1 MTLQLLICTFNDGI
15 KRIPDLL
22 LPPIDGVEY
31 LVSWQQADDFTPHEL
46 PEEIADR
53 SDVEVTTLPG
63 LGLSR
68 NRNNCFLPQPTS
80 ASSAT
85 TTAATRPKDFVP

>member
-31 LVSWQQADDFTPHEL
+31 LVSWQQADDFTPTNY
-46 PEEIADR
+46 R
-53 SDVEVTTLPG
+53 KKS
-63 LGLSR
+63 
-68 NRNNCFLPQPTS
+68 PT
-80 ASSAT
+80 A
-85 TTAATRPKDFVP
+85 PMWK

>member
-68 NRNNCFLPQPTS
+68 NRNNCFLHAS
-80 ASSAT
+80 ADICLICDDDCRYT
-85 TTAATRPKDFVP
+85 P

>member
-63 LGLSR
+63 RFEPKPQQLLPSCLSR
-68 NRNNCFLPQPTS
+68 HLPHL
-80 ASSAT
+80 
-85 TTAATRPKDFVP
+85 R